1 MSTRVPTGIPGL
13 DELIEGGFLEGSSIL
28 VAGGAGCGKTIFGMQ
43 YVYKGAEQYRDP
55 GIYITIE
62 ESAKNIWWNMQS
74 FHWDIARYQQ
84 QGLIKIYRMN
94 LKDPKT
100 FVNDFE
106 TEIERIK
113 EMVNDMG
120 ARRLVIDST
129 TAFAVFMSTEAD
141 IRYHLFRLV
150 DTLKELDVTTVLTAE
165 TLGSR
170 DEFSRFG
177 VEDFITD
184 GVIGLFFKPP
194 MRALLVKK
202 MRGTSH
208 DPRPHPMRIGPNGM
222 EVNPHEQIL
231 WDALK

>member
-1 MSTRVPTGIPGL
+1 MERVPTGIPGL
-13 DELIEGGFLEGSSIL
+13 DELIQGGFLEGSSIL
-28 VAGGAGCGKTIFGMQ
+28 AAGGAGCGKTIMAMQ
-43 YVYKGAEQYRDP
+43 YIYKGAEQYHDP
-55 GIYITIE
+55 GIFITIE

-74 FHWDIARYQQ
+74 FNWDIARFQQ
-84 QGLIKIYRMN
+84 EGLIKIYRMN
-94 LKDPKT
+94 LRNPKS

-106 TEIERIK
+106 SEIDRIK
-113 EMVNDMG
+113 SMVDETG
-120 ARRLVIDST
+120 ARRLAIDST
-129 TAFAVFMSTEAD
+129 TSFAVFMSSDAD

-150 DTLKELDVTTVLTAE
+150 DELKELNVTALLTAE
-165 TLGSR
+165 TLGKR

-194 MRALLVKK
+194 MRAVLVKK

-208 DPRPHPMRIGPNGM
+208 DPRPHPMKIGINGI
-222 EVNPHEQIL
+222 EINPHEQVL